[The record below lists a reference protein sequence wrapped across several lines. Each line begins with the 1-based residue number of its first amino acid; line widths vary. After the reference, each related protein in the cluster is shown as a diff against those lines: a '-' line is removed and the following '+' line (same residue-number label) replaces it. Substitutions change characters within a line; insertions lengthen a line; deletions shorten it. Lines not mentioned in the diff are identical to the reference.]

1 MIPGGAGGAVIHM
14 AAVFAVPAAAGDIH
28 TAAGKAAEFHR
39 DVVIVNRHA
48 VDQTAVYI
56 HALVAAVQTGGGFT
70 RVSLRVEIVAVK
82 TDAVEFIGVLE
93 TGCAVNG
100 NP

>member
-70 RVSLRVEIVAVK
+70 QGIFAGSKSLLK
-82 TDAVEFIGVLE
+82 LM
-93 TGCAVNG
+93 
-100 NP
+100 PSSL